1 MQIKILRIKQ
11 VVEKTGLSKRT
22 IYRWISQG
30 RFPEQ
35 IPLGNSRIV
44 GWSEIIIDKW
54 IKTDSTNIMYLFV
67 PLK

>member
-11 VVEKTGLSKRT
+11 VVDITGLSKRT

-44 GWSEIIIDKW
+44 GWNEKIIDKW
-54 IKTDSTNIMYLFV
+54 INTQPNFA
-67 PLK
+67 

>member
-35 IPLGNSRIV
+35 ISLGNSRIV
-44 GWSEIIIDKW
+44 GWNEKIIDRW
-54 IKTDSTNIMYLFV
+54 INNQPNFA
-67 PLK
+67 